1 MVATDEVQPSEVQ
14 PGEGPPC
21 DWDRCD
27 QPARLAVLVGP
38 APDDAS
44 LHGWFC
50 VPHAALASMDAR
62 ERGAASTWFDGIRID
77 GAHTRGTHG
86 TVR

>member
-1 MVATDEVQPSEVQ
+1 MVATGEAQSGEAQSGEV
-14 PGEGPPC
+14 PPC

-38 APDDAS
+38 APDHAS
-44 LHGWFC
+44 LDGWFC
-50 VPHAALASMDAR
+50 VPHAALASVDAR
-62 ERGAASTWFDGIRID
+62 ERGAAPTWFDGIRVD
-77 GAHTRGTHG
+77 GAPSRAARG